1 MFNFQGLNVSSW
13 HSVID
18 CWSDF
23 ILIRENILFNY
34 FSLMKFLL
42 WPRIHLNDPQAL
54 GKKSVLSCC
63 WIEYV
68 CVFKLVL
75 FVDCVVQIFYVL
87 DDFLSS
93 SAIIW
98 WEGSVEVLH
107 YNWEI
112 FHFFFEPYQFLLH
125 VFWISALDAY
135 VFKTVM
141 FYKRIDNV
149 IIMKYFCL

>member
-1 MFNFQGLNVSSW
+1 MLIFIFIRFYFLLPLRFLLWPMDNSEVCLISKGLKFPLDILLLIAGQISF
-13 HSVID
+13 
-18 CWSDF
+18 WSEKIF
-23 ILIRENILFNY
+23 YSII

-63 WIEYV
+63 WIE
-68 CVFKLVL
+68 CVYLFKLVL
-75 FVDCVVQIFYVL
+75 FVDYVVQIFYVL

-107 YNWEI
+107 YNWEF
-112 FHFFFEPYQFLLH
+112 FHFFFEPY
-125 VFWISALDAY
+125 
-135 VFKTVM
+135 
-141 FYKRIDNV
+141 
-149 IIMKYFCL
+149 